1 MFSLCSRACGG
12 LQLPAC
18 FFEGHSL
25 PHPCL
30 RAKLHPYQPPLLP
43 AAASPSSALSPPPF
57 PLINFPHFFPL
68 APALP
73 PFVSAGS
80 RLPTGPLRAAGLSRS
95 LLRRSELI
103 SCILDRPAAWGHT
116 LPEDRSIHAGGN
128 RGAGAR
134 GPRPG
139 ARSRAGGERRGELTG
154 VDDGMA

>member
-30 RAKLHPYQPPLLP
+30 RAKLHPYQPPSLRRGLFL
-43 AAASPSSALSPPPF
+43 SSSAPPTPLF
-57 PLINFPHFFPL
+57 PLINSPHLFFPTRFHSPSIRL
-68 APALP
+68 RRLP
-73 PFVSAGS
+73 PPD
-80 RLPTGPLRAAGLSRS
+80 RPPRAAGWSRS

-128 RGAGAR
+128 RGAGAT

-139 ARSRAGGERRGELTG
+139 ARSGAGGR
-154 VDDGMA
+154 